1 MSDGKLK
8 CPSCRFQLQ
17 VNASKTMNCPFDE
30 PNSKISSDNNS
41 SINPGST
48 SNEQDSSNEN
58 VSASSVC
65 DDNVLLTMNVQ
76 QDRPIEEVAR
86 DTSIILEI
94 CYGNAKDILG
104 ELSAAFIGEDTVV
117 IGNEVGEKIESII
130 KREKKK
136 KKTPQKRRKKNE
148 KRKKEKNTTVSVPLN
163 TIRDATGKIVR
174 KPKKIK
180 GRYKVVRKEL
190 IKRGKDVKI
199 ELPTISENLDDDDD
213 SQSNND
219 GVSFISTSSI
229 EEDDAYQTAYFL
241 IDSTKEDND
250 NHLKSKEVGQETDI
264 NCHDIEQPACKV
276 KSCTEVEEENS
287 NAERKVDEDDRNE
300 DDTLS
305 LEIER
310 YPVASD
316 NFLLN
321 VRYND
326 DRVTQNNEDSVH
338 QATQL
343 ENYMIPTITNVEVNL
358 VSPPSVDS
366 TECTSTGGNDL
377 EEKSSLFF
385 GSYWTMICCGASFVV
400 VVAAFTVL
408 AFYLV
413 SRSGKETENIF
424 PEPSFK
430 PIVASK
436 FPSLRP
442 SLFPICSPPD
452 GLSILTPSLSPSKR
466 MELSSIPTVAPTL
479 APTSIF
485 DTSHTSCQ
493 LPIQKG
499 DLQTFEAENASK
511 RIGKVII
518 SDKNDGY
525 CGKGYV
531 TDLTELGSGFE
542 FASLKVN
549 TTGYYRVT
557 LRYNYNGKSAISLL
571 LKIDDTEGGQFDLK
585 STGNK
590 TTWMVEGADDILL
603 SQGEHLIQVLLPTE
617 TKDGPRIDWLTLSLL
632 EPVSRFDYLV
642 TLLTQFID
650 VTTPSQSQISSL
662 VWMASKDP
670 IDWSFLTDQEIIERY
685 ALVQIYNSA
694 SGDIWLNT
702 NEWLSEFHVCTWY
715 GIACSEEKFVTD
727 LMLDKNGLTGPI
739 PIDLFLLTN
748 LILISLDTNSLEGT
762 IPTGISKL
770 KKLSKIFMQANFLT
784 GFLPSV
790 LGSLKFLTNVDLR
803 ANDFNGPIPQEIY
816 FIGRLESL
824 ALSSNDL
831 EGTLS
836 TSIGKLRALIDLDLQ
851 SDNLSGSLPTTLGQL
866 TSLKTLAL
874 GYNQFSGSIPSELGL
889 LTDLSLLDVS
899 SNQLTGMLPTEL
911 TLLNDTIVNHYDNDI
926 ID

>member
-1 MSDGKLK
+1 MSFV
-8 CPSCRFQLQ
+8 PIST
-17 VNASKTMNCPFDE
+17 ASKCFENDELENEIFPFDE
-30 PNSKISSDNNS
+30 PNSKISSNNNS

-48 SNEQDSSNEN
+48 SNDQASSNGN
-58 VSASSVC
+58 VTASSVF
-65 DDNVLLTMNVQ
+65 DDSLPLTMNAQ
-76 QDRPIEEVAR
+76 QGR
-86 DTSIILEI
+86 SIKEILEI
-94 CYGNAKDILG
+94 CYGSGKEILE
-104 ELSAAFIGEDTVV
+104 ELSTAFIDDDTVV
-117 IGNEVGEKIESII
+117 VIENEVGEKQGNI

-136 KKTPQKRRKKNE
+136 KETPKKRRKKNE
-148 KRKKEKNTTVSVPLN
+148 KIKTENNTTVSVPLN

-174 KPKKIK
+174 KRKKIK
-180 GRYKVVRKEL
+180 GRHRVVRKEL

-199 ELPTISENLDDDDD
+199 ELPTISENLNDDDD
-213 SQSNND
+213 SQSNKD
-219 GVSFISTSSI
+219 SVSFISTSII
-229 EEDDAYQTAYFL
+229 EEDDTYQTTFFL
-241 IDSTKEDND
+241 NDSTKEKYNDND
-250 NHLKSKEVGQETDI
+250 LKSKEDRQETDV
-264 NCHDIEQPACKV
+264 NCHDIEQPACTV
-276 KSCTEVEEENS
+276 KSCTEVEEEDS
-287 NAERKVDEDDRNE
+287 NAERKVDGDDCNE
-300 DDTLS
+300 GDTLS

-310 YPVASD
+310 YPVPYD

-321 VRYND
+321 VRNNED
-326 DRVTQNNEDSVH
+326 HVIQNNEDSVH
-338 QATQL
+338 QATQI
-343 ENYMIPTITNVEVNL
+343 ESYMIPTITDVEDNL
-358 VSPPSVDS
+358 ISPPSIDS
-366 TECTSTGGNDL
+366 TECTSTGGDDL
-377 EEKSSLFF
+377 EEKSSLIF

-413 SRSGKETENIF
+413 SRYGKETENTF

-430 PIVASK
+430 PTVASQY
-436 FPSLRP
+436 PPLRP
-442 SLFPICSPPD
+442 SLLPTWSSSISTSFSPSD
-452 GLSILTPSLSPSKR
+452 GPSILTTSLSPSKR
-466 MELSSIPTVAPTL
+466 ADLSSIPTVTTTL
-479 APTSIF
+479 APTSTF
-485 DTSHTSCQ
+485 NTSHTSCQ
-493 LPIQKG
+493 MPIQIG
-499 DLQTFEAENASK
+499 DVQTFEAENASK
-511 RIGKVII
+511 RIGNTII

-531 TDLTELGSGFE
+531 TDLMELGSGFE
-542 FASLKVN
+542 FSSLKVN

-590 TTWMVEGADDILL
+590 TTWMVEGADDILI
-603 SQGEHLIQVLLPTE
+603 SQGEHVIQVLLPTE

-642 TLLTQFID
+642 TLLAQFID

-670 IDWSFLTDQEIIERY
+670 MDWSSLTDQEIIERY

-770 KKLSKIFMQANFLT
+770 KKLSRIFMQANFLT

-899 SNQLTGMLPTEL
+899 SNQLTGTLPTEL
-911 TLLNDTIVNHYDNDI
+911 TLLNDTIINHYDNDI